1 MKTLVVPTD
10 FSSVSVNA
18 LNYAVDMAQAINA
31 GIVILH
37 VYNMPVSFTDGPV
50 APVTTVSIEEIKR
63 TSEER
68 LEDIKMNLVKLTSGK
83 IQIYTEARLGDTAD
97 ELEQLCKSV
106 DPLAVVMGS
115 HGATGLERM
124 IMGSTTLTTIRHLKC
139 PVIVV
144 PSGTTYHGIKR
155 IGLACD
161 FENVVKST
169 PVDYI
174 KNIIR
179 EFGAELYVL
188 NVRDKQ
194 GDEDVDD
201 LDEATVDTAYLDA
214 MLDDVKPT
222 YVQLTGK
229 HVVETINSF
238 AENNNLDLVMVIPKK
253 HKFIDSLFHK
263 SQSRE
268 LITHAH
274 IPIVSIHE

>member
-31 GIVILH
+31 GIVLLH
-37 VYNMPVSFTDGPV
+37 VYNVPVSFTDAPV
-50 APVTTVSIEEIKR
+50 APVTVVSVEEVKR
-63 TSEER
+63 TAEER
-68 LEDIKMNLVKLTSGK
+68 LEEVKKNLVAVTSGS
-83 IQIYTEARLGDTAD
+83 IQIFSEARLGDTMD

-106 DPLAVVMGS
+106 QPLAVIMGS

-124 IMGSTTLTTIRHLKC
+124 IMGSNTLSAIRHLKC

-144 PSGTTYHGIKR
+144 PPGTTYHGIKR

-161 FENVVKST
+161 FENVVQST
-169 PVDYI
+169 PVEYI
-174 KNIIR
+174 KNIVR

-188 NVRDKQ
+188 NVKDKHEK
-194 GDEDVDD
+194 GKVT
-201 LDEATVDTAYLDA
+201 EATKETAYLDA
-214 MLDDVKPT
+214 ALEEIRPA
-222 YVQLTGK
+222 YVQLAGEN
-229 HVVETINSF
+229 VVETINSF
-238 AENNNLDLVMVIPKK
+238 AEKNNLDLVMVIPKK
-253 HKFIDSLFHK
+253 HQFIDTLFHK
-263 SQSRE
+263 SKSRE

>member
-18 LNYAVDMAQAINA
+18 MNYAVDMAQAINA
-31 GIVILH
+31 GIVLLH
-37 VYNMPVSFTDGPV
+37 VYNVPVSFTDSPV
-50 APVTTVSIEEIKR
+50 SPVSTVSIEEIKR

-68 LEDIKMNLVKLTSGK
+68 LQELKKNLVTVTAGK
-83 IQIYTEARLGDTAD
+83 VEIFTEARLGETIE
-97 ELEQLCKSV
+97 ELEQICNSV
-106 DPLAVVMGS
+106 EPLAIIMGS
-115 HGATGLERM
+115 HGATGFERL
-124 IMGSTTLTTIRHLKC
+124 IMGSTTLTAIRHLKC

-144 PSGTTYHGIKR
+144 PPGTTYHGIRK

-161 FENVVKST
+161 FENIVQST

-174 KNIIR
+174 KNIVR
-179 EFGAELYVL
+179 EFGADLYVL
-188 NVRDKQ
+188 NVQDIEQ
-194 GDEDVDD
+194 DELED
-201 LDEATVDTAYLDA
+201 AIMDTAYLDA
-214 MLDDVKPT
+214 MLEDISPK

-229 HVVETINSF
+229 DVVESINSF
-238 AENNNLDLVMVIPKK
+238 AEHNNLDLVMVIPKK
-253 HKFIDSLFHK
+253 HRFIDSLFHK